1 MSETTKKPVAKK
13 TVAKKPAIAKKPAA
27 HATKSAAEKPEKKA
41 VAHATPVAEATVAV
55 NEAGAVE
62 ATTFTKPT
70 LPKGRYVYATGRRK
84 TAVANVRLF
93 AGSEDSQVN
102 KKSLKDYFH
111 TTNMQDT
118 AVRPLALTGL
128 LGDFYFLA
136 SVNGGGTNAQT
147 EAIRHGIAQALA
159 SMNEDMRIV
168 LKKNGFLT
176 RDDRKKERKKPGL
189 RGARRAPQWAKR

>member
-1 MSETTKKPVAKK
+1 MAETTKKPVAKK
-13 TVAKKPAIAKKPAA
+13 AVAKKTVAAKKPAA
-27 HATKSAAEKPEKKA
+27 PKAAAEKPEKKA
-41 VAHATPVAEATVAV
+41 PVAEATVAV
-55 NEAGAVE
+55 NDSGAVETAE
-62 ATTFTKPT
+62 ATTFAKPT

-102 KKSLKDYFH
+102 KKSLEAFFH
-111 TTNMQDT
+111 TTNMRDT

-128 LGDFYFLA
+128 MGDFYFLA

-159 SMNEDMRIV
+159 LMSEDMRLV

>member
-1 MSETTKKPVAKK
+1 MATETTTTKKPAAAKK
-13 TVAKKPAIAKKPAA
+13 VAAAKKPAA
-27 HATKSAAEKPEKKA
+27 KKA
-41 VAHATPVAEATVAV
+41 VAEEVAKPVRKTAPVAPVET
-55 NEAGAVE
+55 AVE
-62 ATTFTKPT
+62 PAITFEKPT

-93 AGSEDSQVN
+93 AGSEKSQVN
-102 KKSLKDYFH
+102 KKELEAFFDTENLR
-111 TTNMQDT
+111 TT
-118 AVRPLALTGL
+118 AIRPLALVGL

-159 SMNEDMRIV
+159 SMNEDMRNV

>member
-1 MSETTKKPVAKK
+1 MAD
-13 TVAKKPAIAKKPAA
+13 IKKPAA
-27 HATKSAAEKPEKKA
+27 KKATTPKTVVKKVPAKTSVPSKGKPVVKAASEKPEV
-41 VAHATPVAEATVAV
+41 VAAAPVAEVTTEVAI
-55 NEAGAVE
+55 
-62 ATTFTKPT
+62 TFEKPT

-102 KKSLKDYFH
+102 KKSLDAYFG
-111 TTNMQDT
+111 TANMRDT

-128 LGDFYFLA
+128 MGDFYFLA
-136 SVNGGGTNAQT
+136 SVNGGGSNAQT

-159 SMNEDMRIV
+159 IMSEDMRTV

>member
-1 MSETTKKPVAKK
+1 MADTIKKPVAKK
-13 TVAKKPAIAKKPAA
+13 AVAKKPAAVKKTVAKADAEKPAA
-27 HATKSAAEKPEKKA
+27 AQPEKK
-41 VAHATPVAEATVAV
+41 VATPVAEATVAV

-102 KKSLKDYFH
+102 KKSLETYFH
-111 TTNMQDT
+111 TTNMRDT
-118 AVRPLALTGL
+118 ALRPLALVGL

-136 SVNGGGTNAQT
+136 SVNGGGSNAQT

-159 SMNEDMRIV
+159 SMNEEMRIV

-189 RGARRAPQWAKR
+189 RGARRAPQWGKR

>member
-1 MSETTKKPVAKK
+1 MAETTTTKKPAAAKKPAVKKPVAKK
-13 TVAKKPAIAKKPAA
+13 AVADEATKPVRKAAPAPVEAAVEPAI
-27 HATKSAAEKPEKKA
+27 
-41 VAHATPVAEATVAV
+41 
-55 NEAGAVE
+55 
-62 ATTFTKPT
+62 TFEKPT

-93 AGSEDSQVN
+93 AGSEKSQVN
-102 KKSLKDYFH
+102 KKDLEAFFDTENLRS
-111 TTNMQDT
+111 T
-118 AVRPLALTGL
+118 AVRPLALVGL

-136 SVNGGGTNAQT
+136 SVNGGGSNSQT

-159 SMNEDMRIV
+159 TMNEDMRTV